1 MALESTPDEIKAFLE
16 QLAAQAE
23 ITDFIQNLGRDLVA
37 SGVLRA
43 EEFDK
48 TPGML
53 QVAKLKTKLRDSKI
67 YVGDIEAG
75 AEWKTKK
82 ADWWDQHGAQLVIRI
97 QKAWKTQAGG
107 VGAVTDAVIRGQVL
121 SKAEREEVVEDPLM
135 GQLEAKLAV
144 EDVEGC
150 KTLLVSTTR
159 FGALFQRGWINFKET
174 GASDKDVADNSLRRL
189 NSAFL
194 AYSRLWTGKV
204 LPEIFRE
211 IYTRRQYYPPKF
223 FGQLHEQLTAFASGK
238 GFEEGLLSAMALMA
252 ERGSA
257 KELGSCSAQTI
268 SKALAAAMRVYHAM
282 LDDVGSAAG
291 QHAVPPPNL
300 GDFSV

>member
-48 TPGML
+48 TRGML

-97 QKAWKTQAGG
+97 QKAWLTCCG
-107 VGAVTDAVIRGQVL
+107 VWL
-121 SKAEREEVVEDPLM
+121 SGILPRR
-135 GQLEAKLAV
+135 
-144 EDVEGC
+144 
-150 KTLLVSTTR
+150 TSST
-159 FGALFQRGWINFKET
+159 
-174 GASDKDVADNSLRRL
+174 
-189 NSAFL
+189 
-194 AYSRLWTGKV
+194 YS
-204 LPEIFRE
+204 
-211 IYTRRQYYPPKF
+211 
-223 FGQLHEQLTAFASGK
+223 
-238 GFEEGLLSAMALMA
+238 
-252 ERGSA
+252 
-257 KELGSCSAQTI
+257 
-268 SKALAAAMRVYHAM
+268 
-282 LDDVGSAAG
+282 SAAC
-291 QHAVPPPNL
+291 P
-300 GDFSV
+300 DE